1 MKSFLVAGIVMIV
14 LGGISLGYNYTYTTK
29 ETVLQVGPL
38 KAVAEES
45 HTVAV
50 PAILGWV
57 LVVGGIC
64 VVAFGALSKKSS

>member
-1 MKSFLVAGIVMIV
+1 MIV

>member
-1 MKSFLVAGIVMIV
+1 MKPILIIGIAMIV
-14 LGGISLGYNYTYTTK
+14 FGAVALGYNYTYTTS

-50 PAILGWV
+50 PAIVGWL
-57 LVVGGIC
+57 LVAGGIC
-64 VVAFGALSKKSS
+64 VAAFGALSKKS